1 VVTQRQP
8 EQTETRSAIL
18 DIAER
23 LVQNR
28 GFNGFSYA
36 DVATELGITKAA
48 LHYHFPGKA
57 ELGEALIARY
67 ATRFGQAL
75 ESIDAGDQPASAKLQ
90 AYADLYLSVLR
101 DERMCLCGML
111 AAEYSTLPDRMQRT
125 VVRFFDDNYAW
136 LGRVLETGRAEG
148 SLEFT
153 GTAAATAQMIVGTLE
168 GAMLVTRPYAD
179 TARFE
184 SVVSLLMSEFA
195 RDGKPARRQNLGQPD
210 PLRTHLQRFY
220 Q

>member
-1 VVTQRQP
+1 VAAQRQP

-23 LVQNR
+23 LVQRR

-36 DVATELGITKAA
+36 DVAAELGITKAA

-67 ATRFGQAL
+67 ATRFGEAL
-75 ESIDAGDQPASAKLQ
+75 EAIDSGDKPASEKLQ
-90 AYADLYLSVLR
+90 AYTDLYLTVFR

-111 AAEYSTLPDRMQRT
+111 AAEYATLPDGMRQT
-125 VVRFFDDNYAW
+125 VVRFFDQNYAW
-136 LGRVLETGRAEG
+136 LVRQLETGRGEG
-148 SLEFT
+148 SIRLN
-153 GTAAATAQMIVGTLE
+153 GTAEAAAQMIVGTLE
-168 GAMLVTRPYAD
+168 GAMLVARPYGD

-184 SVVSLLMSEFA
+184 SVASLLITEFT
-195 RDGKPARRQNLGQPD
+195 GSNGSARR
-210 PLRTHLQRFY
+210 R
-220 Q
+220 

>member
-1 VVTQRQP
+1 MTARRQP
-8 EQTETRSAIL
+8 EQTETREAIL

-23 LVQNR
+23 LVQRR
-28 GFNGFSYA
+28 GFNGFSYG
-36 DVATELGITKAA
+36 DVSAELGVTTAA

-75 ESIDAGDQPASAKLQ
+75 ASIDAGDEPASSKLQ

-111 AAEYSTLPDRMQRT
+111 AAEYRTLPDRMQRT

-136 LGRVLETGRAEG
+136 LGRVLERGRVEG

-153 GTAAATAQMIVGTLE
+153 GAAEAAAQMIVGTLE
-168 GAMLVTRPYAD
+168 GSMLVARTYGD
-179 TARFE
+179 TSRFE
-184 SVVSLLMSEFA
+184 AAASLLMSEFV
-195 RDGKPARRQNLGQPD
+195 REGKPARR
-210 PLRTHLQRFY
+210 R
-220 Q
+220 

>member
-1 VVTQRQP
+1 MDVVVRRQP

-23 LVQNR
+23 LVQSR

-36 DVATELGITKAA
+36 DVAKELGITKAA
-48 LHYHFPGKA
+48 LHYYFPGKA

-67 ATRFGQAL
+67 ASRFGEAL
-75 ESIDAGDQPASAKLQ
+75 ESIDASDEPASAKLQ

-111 AAEYSTLPDRMQRT
+111 AAEYSTLPDRMRRT
-125 VVRFFDDNYAW
+125 VVRFFDHNYAW
-136 LGRVLETGRAEG
+136 LGRLLEMGRRER

-153 GTAAATAQMIVGTLE
+153 GTPEAAAQMIVGTLE
-168 GAMLVTRPYAD
+168 GAMLVARPYSD

-184 SVVSLLMSEFA
+184 VVASLLMAEFTPT
-195 RDGKPARRQNLGQPD
+195 RRSARR
-210 PLRTHLQRFY
+210 R
-220 Q
+220 

>member
-1 VVTQRQP
+1 MARRQP
-8 EQTETRSAIL
+8 EQTETREAIL

-23 LVQNR
+23 LVQSR

-36 DVATELGITKAA
+36 DVATEIGITKAA

-57 ELGEALIARY
+57 ELGEALITRY

-75 ESIDAGDQPASAKLQ
+75 DGIDASDEPASAKLQ
-90 AYADLYLSVLR
+90 DYADLYLSVLR

-136 LGRVLETGRAEG
+136 LGRVLETGRVEG
-148 SLEFT
+148 SLDFT
-153 GTAAATAQMIVGTLE
+153 GTTEAAAQMIVGTLE

-184 SVVSLLMSEFA
+184 SVARLLIAEFA
-195 RDGKPARRQNLGQPD
+195 PAKSPARRK
-210 PLRTHLQRFY
+210 
-220 Q
+220 